1 MIEEKGFDLRHTYIH
16 LQDGPDT
23 PTLEGGDAFWRT
35 IASRTDIH
43 GGRLVCVFDFD
54 EDWSSWEVHPEGD
67 EVVFLLSGSVDLVL
81 EEPKGERVVELRGR
95 SACIVPRGVWHTARV
110 HEPSQALHITR
121 GAGTQHRPA

>member
-1 MIEEKGFDLRHTYIH
+1 MFEEKGFDLRETYIH

-23 PTLEGGDAFWRT
+23 PTLEGGDAFWST
-35 IASRTDIH
+35 IASRTDLDE
-43 GGRLVCVFDFD
+43 GRLVCLFDFD

-67 EVVFLLSGSVDLVL
+67 EVVLLLSGSVDLVL
-81 EEPKGERVVELRGR
+81 EEPEGERVVELRGR
-95 SACIVPRGVWHTARV
+95 AACIVPRGVWHTARV